1 MVQIMLNQAISK
13 TEYKSI
19 LEVLAQE
26 IPHGLLFSGVQR
38 RITEYQ
44 IRYGCDEWLKYYVHS
59 HIEEWL
65 PKRN

>member
-1 MVQIMLNQAISK
+1 MLNQAISK
-13 TEYKSI
+13 TEYKGI

-44 IRYGCDEWLKYYVHS
+44 IRYGYTKKKITPYDSPDWSDFCDDRWS
-59 HIEEWL
+59 
-65 PKRN
+65 